1 MSNSFF
7 SAVIRVCPLLLITKC
22 RARTAVLTHEPYT
35 HYGFDNI
42 MSNSSFVPF
51 ANSSDD
57 SKETADDLKSKLN
70 KATASIKR
78 LQSLYLHGDMAI
90 SESDYLIERKKLTD
104 EIENLESELSKAEPS
119 AEVTPSLSAEAKAN
133 NFLITQTIL
142 DFNPSRAVKV
152 IRVLDKAIAKSFMNT
167 ILHHIT
173 VTNGKIT
180 EIMFKKQITL
190 SFSYE

>member
-1 MSNSFF
+1 
-7 SAVIRVCPLLLITKC
+7 
-22 RARTAVLTHEPYT
+22 
-35 HYGFDNI
+35 
-42 MSNSSFVPF
+42 
-51 ANSSDD
+51 
-57 SKETADDLKSKLN
+57 
-70 KATASIKR
+70 
-78 LQSLYLHGDMAI
+78 MAI

-133 NFLITQTIL
+133 YFLITQTIL

-180 EIMFKKQITL
+180 EIMFKNQITL